1 VTHCIAVCVFFLALY
16 LSGLMVQ
23 RRLGRREPVAF
34 TDIRV
39 LFIATLAAAA
49 AAKTASALVRLL

>member
-1 VTHCIAVCVFFLALY
+1 VFFLALY